1 MKKKQT
7 GRSQNHVP
15 QAVARRISDKCS
27 RNEVVVVVPRNGKA
41 SRVFGMDTY
50 QKMKEQPGKHKPWQ
64 GRRRSQ
70 SIPDPLGAIDGK
82 VRLPLTRQN
91 FYEQE
96 G

>member
-1 MKKKQT
+1 MKKKQI

-64 GRRRSQ
+64 ARRRSQ

>member
-1 MKKKQT
+1 MKKKHVA
-7 GRSQNHVP
+7 RSQIHMP

-27 RNEVVVVVPRNGKA
+27 RNEVAVVVPRNGKA
-41 SRVFGMDTY
+41 SRVFGMDAY
-50 QKMKEQPGKHKPWQ
+50 QKMKEQPAKHKPWE

-70 SIPDPLGAIDGK
+70 STPDPLGAIDGK
-82 VRLPLTRQN
+82 IRLPLTRQN

>member
-1 MKKKQT
+1 MKKKQI

-27 RNEVVVVVPRNGKA
+27 RNEVAVVVPRNGKA

-64 GRRRSQ
+64 ARRRSQ